1 MIIFGIEH
9 TVSMIGKNRHCTHV
23 SVQIQIHKTY
33 NQNISGKD
41 VMQFA
46 MQYILNFLEFVSHI
60 KTLQDLSN
68 KW

>member
-1 MIIFGIEH
+1 MID
-9 TVSMIGKNRHCTHV
+9 KNWNCTHV
-23 SVQIQIHKTY
+23 PVQLQKHKTY
-33 NQNISGKD
+33 NQNISGQD

-46 MQYILNFLEFVSHI
+46 MQYILNLLECVSHI